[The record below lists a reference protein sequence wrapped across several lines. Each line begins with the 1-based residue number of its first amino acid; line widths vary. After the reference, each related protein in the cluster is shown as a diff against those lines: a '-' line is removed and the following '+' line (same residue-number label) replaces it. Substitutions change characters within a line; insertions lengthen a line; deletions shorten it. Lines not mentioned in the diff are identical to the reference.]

1 MRIQW
6 NPSFDEQLI
15 EQLGTDDLE
24 RRAQAIADACNN
36 NSSWGGYIAA
46 AGADGKTAQV
56 WSADGRDD
64 EARDQRLIRFLDHGR

>member
-46 AGADGKTAQV
+46 PAPTARPLRSGPLTV
-56 WSADGRDD
+56 ATMRPGTSGSS
-64 EARDQRLIRFLDHGR
+64 GS